1 MGYSKREIILAAF
14 EEIGIASYVF
24 DLQAEQIQSALRK
37 LDSMMAMWESKGIR
51 VGYAAVSTPDH
62 SDMDSQSGLP
72 SKAIEAVTLNL
83 AIRLAPSFG
92 KAVPME
98 IHKGAKQAYVAL
110 LSASASP
117 VESVLPHTLPLGA
130 GAKTW
135 YGGYITPAADSID
148 LQDDS
153 VLDFN

>member
-24 DLQAEQIQSALRK
+24 DLQAEQLQSALRK
-37 LDSMMAMWESKGIR
+37 LDSMMSMWESKGIR
-51 VGYAAVSTPDH
+51 IGYTSVSTPDN
-62 SDMDSQSGLP
+62 SDMDDQSGLP

-92 KAVPME
+92 KSVPME

-117 VESVLPHTLPLGA
+117 VESVLANTLPLGA
-130 GAKTW
+130 GSKIR
-135 YGGYITPAADSID
+135 GGFITPLPDNID

-153 VLDFN
+153 ILEFN